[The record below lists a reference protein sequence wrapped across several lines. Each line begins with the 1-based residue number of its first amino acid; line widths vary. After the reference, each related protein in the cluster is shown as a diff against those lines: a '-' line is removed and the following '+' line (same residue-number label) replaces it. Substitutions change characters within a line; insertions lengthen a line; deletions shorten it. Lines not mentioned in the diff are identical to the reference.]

1 MSLLVPLCV
10 KGSFKALL
18 HANPVPELVHAGS
31 YASMHAANAAGAHLP
46 LQCAVPDHVGL
57 ETDTRF
63 SHLQRGGQHTGAR
76 AAAQPR

>member
-10 KGSFKALL
+10 KRSFRALL
-18 HANPVPELVHAGS
+18 HAGS

-46 LQCAVPDHVGL
+46 LQCGVPDHVGL